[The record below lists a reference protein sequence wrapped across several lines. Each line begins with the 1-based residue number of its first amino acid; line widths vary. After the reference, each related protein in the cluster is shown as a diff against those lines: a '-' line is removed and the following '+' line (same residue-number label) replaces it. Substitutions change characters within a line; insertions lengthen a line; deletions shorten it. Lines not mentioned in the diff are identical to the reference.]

1 MVHSPAFTFSSG
13 YPLGFCRV
21 PGFAFRQCAS
31 FKPFLAS
38 IPCSACATSYHFSSI
53 ASSPWRTAFSR
64 FAPVVNLGFP
74 VLASGSNC
82 AVKPTRLR
90 RAAYFR
96 SLVCSVIA
104 LFSPCFF
111 YQHSPSQ
118 AFIRWVFCCVPGFAF
133 LGCASFKPF
142 WPLALVQQALAAII
156 LQALRR
162 FRGAVLIRGLR
173 TSSSWGFPFW
183 LLGLTLRSS
192 GPAFCGPLTLAV
204 SLPGKK
210 K

>member
-1 MVHSPAFTFSSG
+1 MWLLWRLWKRLTHQSSG
-13 YPLGFCRV
+13 LAYSQPLTFFVSRLK
-21 PGFAFRQCAS
+21 PILFR
-31 FKPFLAS
+31 
-38 IPCSACATSYHFSSI
+38 
-53 ASSPWRTAFSR
+53 
-64 FAPVVNLGFP
+64 
-74 VLASGSNC
+74 
-82 AVKPTRLR
+82 
-90 RAAYFR
+90 
-96 SLVCSVIA
+96 
-104 LFSPCFF
+104 PCFI
-111 YQHSPSQ
+111 HRRLTSQ
-118 AFIRWVFCCVPGFAF
+118 AFLRWVFCCVPGFAF

-204 SLPGKK
+204 IR
-210 K
+210 